1 MGDAGLCAGSRALA
15 RQKMMHLLSAED
27 ISCNALFREHVASRG
42 LRMPRMRLI
51 LFGISAFSYWL
62 CAPSAPDASCKV
74 SAKILKNCE
83 PVLEAL
89 RHLEGIFPFLPR
101 PHHVS
106 TTSHTKRPLSEAI
119 CHLMVRMP
127 KGKDFCRVESGVFVS
142 CPELC
147 FVQLAQS
154 LPFHELVRAG
164 NVLCGRFYL
173 DAGKSGELGQ
183 REPLTSKRRIEAFIR
198 ANPGIKGVKEARRA
212 LPWVTEGAASPPE
225 AFLAMVFGLPHRYGG
240 FQLSGLAVNRRLRP
254 SHKAQQIARRTTL
267 VPDILFADARLAIE
281 YDSTAEHTSSSQLTR
296 DAQKR
301 LALEADGYKVITVTA
316 GQIGNSG
323 EMRRIAKQCY
333 RRRGKRFRPQSKEF
347 ANQQA
352 LLFRMGW
359 SLEDYCLKEQP
370 R

>member
-1 MGDAGLCAGSRALA
+1 
-15 RQKMMHLLSAED
+15 
-27 ISCNALFREHVASRG
+27 
-42 LRMPRMRLI
+42 MPRMRLI

-89 RHLEGIFPFLPR
+89 RHLGRLFPFLPR
-101 PHHVS
+101 PYHVS
-106 TTSHTKRPLSEAI
+106 TTSHAKRPLSEAI
-119 CHLMVRMP
+119 CHLVVRMP

-173 DAGKSGELGQ
+173 DAGKGGELGR

-225 AFLAMVFGLPHRYGG
+225 AFLAMVFGLPYRYGG
-240 FQLSGLAVNRRLRP
+240 FQLSDLAVNRRLRP
-254 SHKAQQIARRTTL
+254 SHKAPQIARRTTL

-301 LALEADGYKVITVTA
+301 LALETDGYKVVTVTA
-316 GQIGNSG
+316 GQIGSSG
-323 EMRRIAKQCY
+323 EMRRIAEQCY

>member
-1 MGDAGLCAGSRALA
+1 
-15 RQKMMHLLSAED
+15 
-27 ISCNALFREHVASRG
+27 
-42 LRMPRMRLI
+42 MPRMRLI

-127 KGKDFCRVESGVFVS
+127 KGKDFCRVESGVFAS

-173 DAGKSGELGQ
+173 DAGKGGELG
-183 REPLTSKRRIEAFIR
+183 
-198 ANPGIKGVKEARRA
+198 
-212 LPWVTEGAASPPE
+212 
-225 AFLAMVFGLPHRYGG
+225 
-240 FQLSGLAVNRRLRP
+240 RP
-254 SHKAQQIARRTTL
+254 SLLPRSGALKRS
-267 VPDILFADARLAIE
+267 FAPTPESRA
-281 YDSTAEHTSSSQLTR
+281 
-296 DAQKR
+296 
-301 LALEADGYKVITVTA
+301 
-316 GQIGNSG
+316 
-323 EMRRIAKQCY
+323 
-333 RRRGKRFRPQSKEF
+333 
-347 ANQQA
+347 
-352 LLFRMGW
+352 
-359 SLEDYCLKEQP
+359 
-370 R
+370 